1 MRRTVATVLFS
12 VLLGLSQ
19 GQATASPQA
28 TPYTQ
33 SPTNSTNDT
42 TKIIVPDET
51 SVVLSLTSPLWARS
65 VKVGDTIYAAT
76 AFPVAVNN
84 QMAIPPGTYTEG
96 VIDALTRP
104 RLLSSHAELQ
114 IHFTKLIF
122 ANGYTVEL
130 KPSAAEGVPV
140 SQGSETARGATP
152 FPDVEPAVAFVYAD
166 VSARSD
172 VLLDN
177 GAQFEMILQTSLVLD
192 AKSVAAAVR
201 RSAPLQFS
209 ALKSSTRCV
218 PTLGTPG
225 TSDTV
230 IPGTPGTPGTPDTVI
245 PGAPG
250 MPPTIIPGTP
260 GTPGTPPTI
269 IPGTPGTP
277 GTTCPGPP
285 IVTSPPANKDQH
297 TKSFALASLLW
308 AGGVQLSPGTYQA
321 AWTGM
326 GPRAQ
331 IEILQNK
338 KVVARA
344 QARVLILAGKSPD
357 NAALPRANA
366 DGTNSLSSLRFAGED
381 LALFFD

>member
-1 MRRTVATVLFS
+1 MRRMIAAVVFS

-19 GQATASPQA
+19 GRATASPQT
-28 TPYTQ
+28 TPPTQ
-33 SPTNSTNDT
+33 PPTNSANDT
-42 TKIIVPDET
+42 AKIIVPDGT
-51 SVVLSLTSPLWARS
+51 SVVLSLTSPLWAKS
-65 VKVGDTIYAAT
+65 VKVGDSIYAST
-76 AFPVAVNN
+76 AFPVAVDN
-84 QMAIPPGTYTEG
+84 QMAIPPGTCTEG

-122 ANGYTVEL
+122 ANGYTIEL
-130 KPSAAEGVPV
+130 KPSSGDVQVSEGIEPTKV
-140 SQGSETARGATP
+140 TP
-152 FPDVEPAVAFVYAD
+152 AIPNVEPAVAFVYAD

-177 GAQFEMILQTSLVLD
+177 GAQFEMILQTPLALD
-192 AKSVAAAVR
+192 ARSVAAAVR

-245 PGAPG
+245 PGGPG

-269 IPGTPGTP
+269 IPGTPGTA

-285 IVTSPPANKDQH
+285 IVTSPPANKDQR
-297 TKSFALASLLW
+297 TKTFALTNSFQV
-308 AGGVQLSPGTYQA
+308 GGVQLSPGTYQA

-331 IEILQNK
+331 VEILQNK

-344 QARVLILAGKSPD
+344 QAKVLILAGKSPD

-366 DGTNSLSSLRFAGED
+366 NGTNSLSSLRFAGED
-381 LALFFD
+381 FALFFD

>member
-1 MRRTVATVLFS
+1 MA
-12 VLLGLSQ
+12 
-19 GQATASPQA
+19 
-28 TPYTQ
+28 
-33 SPTNSTNDT
+33 D
-42 TKIIVPDET
+42 IIVPEGT
-51 SVVLSLTSPLWARS
+51 SVAVALTSPLWTRN
-65 VKVGDTIYAAT
+65 VKVGDSIYAST

-84 QMAIPPGTYTEG
+84 QMAIPPGTYAEG

-130 KPSAAEGVPV
+130 KPSAAINVPV
-140 SQGSETARGATP
+140 SQGSETASAAP
-152 FPDVEPAVAFVYAD
+152 QFPDVEPAVAFVYAD

-177 GAQFEMILQTSLVLD
+177 GAQFEMVVQTPLVLD

-218 PTLGTPG
+218 PTPGTPG

-230 IPGTPGTPGTPDTVI
+230 IPGTPPTPGTPDTVI

-269 IPGTPGTP
+269 IPGTPGTS

-285 IVTSPPANKDQH
+285 IVTSPPANKDLH
-297 TKSFALASLLW
+297 TKTFALTSSFQV
-308 AGGVQLSPGTYQA
+308 GGVQVSPGTYQA
-321 AWTGM
+321 SWTGM

-331 IEILQNK
+331 VEILQNK

-344 QARVLILAGKSPD
+344 QARVRVLVGKSPD
-357 NAALPRANA
+357 NAASPRANA
-366 DGTNSLSSLRFAGED
+366 DGTNSLSALRFAGED
-381 LALFFD
+381 FALFFD